1 MNSKIDSS
9 NKDGFSEEITDYST
23 ASIDDFFKE
32 IEAKEKALHISPE
45 MVIEIDEVDFND
57 DENLPEFLKPVIPV
71 NKPES
76 QKIAAPSDYVPNKN
90 VISQLENK
98 ISNLQN
104 QISKLET
111 ERAELSETA
120 RRRSSDFDNYKKRTE
135 RERSETFR
143 NQIGNLANQMLPVL
157 DNLDR
162 ALNAASVLS
171 NEKAKDFQQFFEGIV
186 LVSQQLNEILAEMG
200 VEPIASVGKSFDPH
214 FHEAVATEET
224 NEHSPHTVIEELL
237 RGYRIGEKVIR
248 PSMVKVSSSAS

>member
-1 MNSKIDSS
+1 MNSKTDSP

-57 DENLPEFLKPVIPV
+57 DDDEKLSEFM
-71 NKPES
+71 KPEVS
-76 QKIAAPSDYVPNKN
+76 VDKFESPKIAAPSDYAPNKN

-98 ISNLQN
+98 IS
-104 QISKLET
+104 KLEA
-111 ERAELSETA
+111 ERAELFETA
-120 RRRSSDFDNYKKRTE
+120 RRRSTDFDNYKKRTE

-143 NQIGNLANQMLPVL
+143 NQLGNLANQMLPVL

-162 ALNAASVLS
+162 ALEAASVLS
-171 NEKAKDFQQFFEGIV
+171 NEKAKEFQQFFEGIV
-186 LVSQQLNEILAEMG
+186 LVSQQLNEILSEMG

-224 NEHSPHTVIEELL
+224 DEHSPHTVIEELL

-248 PSMVKVSSSAS
+248 PSMVKVSSAK